1 MNKHIVRLGAGFVVL
16 VGLAYIGHHVFVQP
30 GDKVTAAASPSS
42 AAPASVAASAPV
54 LAAAAPTPASAIEG
68 PAGGS
73 RAYAVYPDRATEKL
87 FKLDYPTF
95 KGNFSQDVTITPLPP
110 HFAGNVMLRLLPG
123 QAQAV
128 EVALD
133 DPRCASSVQVAL
145 YRIDDRKA
153 IATAT
158 LTAKQAVLSL
168 PLADGQVPEILAEIS
183 MDKKAKNNY
192 WCSVTIRWKQTS
204 AS

>member
-30 GDKVTAAASPSS
+30 GDKAAADALGS
-42 AAPASVAASAPV
+42 AAASAPAPAATAP
-54 LAAAAPTPASAIEG
+54 AAAAQAPASAIQG
-68 PAGGS
+68 PVGGS

-95 KGNFSQDVTITPLPP
+95 KGNFAQDVTITPLPP
-110 HFAGNVMLRLLPG
+110 HFAGKVMLRLLPG

-128 EVALD
+128 EIALD
-133 DPRCASSVQVAL
+133 NPRCTSSVQVAL
-145 YRIDDRKA
+145 YRVDDRKA
-153 IATAT
+153 VATAA
-158 LTAKQAVLSL
+158 LDAKNGTLSL
-168 PLADGQVPEILAEIS
+168 PLADGQVPELLAEIG

-192 WCSVTIRWKQTS
+192 WCSVTIRWKHS
-204 AS
+204 PAS